1 MNLPNEITMTL
12 PGQSTPRTFKQLPV
26 TIIDSS
32 ALKRVQVQMKPFMK
46 PLTVW
51 EGEAYDLAGDY
62 TQAQVEAR
70 VLELLG
76 SDPKT
81 VLEGLF
87 LPPARP
93 TR

>member
-1 MNLPNEITMTL
+1 MTL

-62 TQAQVEAR
+62 TQAQLEAR
-70 VLELLG
+70 ILELL
-76 SDPKT
+76 DENPVE
-81 VLEGLF
+81 VLLS
-87 LPPARP
+87 LYVNIVNNNK
-93 TR
+93 